1 MKKWLLGLA
10 AAGLGLTNLAHLGA
24 ADDKVP
30 SVEDIMKMVN
40 KKKGGLHSDV
50 AELLKAGSPDWA
62 TLQDKTKK
70 YAAMADFLGK
80 NDPPQGD
87 KSSWDKLT
95 KAYAAEA
102 KTLNAAADKKDKAAA
117 TAAMGKLQKSCM
129 GCHKLH
135 RPS

>member
-10 AAGLGLTNLAHLGA
+10 AAGLVLTNLGA

-50 AELLKAGSPDWA
+50 ADLLKAGSIDWN
-62 TLQDKTKK
+62 TVQDKTKK

-87 KSSWDKLT
+87 KSSWEKMT
-95 KAYAAEA
+95 KAYAADA
-102 KTLNAAADKKDKAAA
+102 KSLNSAAEKKDKAGASAA
-117 TAAMGKLQKSCM
+117 RGKLGKSCM
-129 GCHKLH
+129 GCHKVH

>member
-10 AAGLGLTNLAHLGA
+10 AAGLALTNLGA

-30 SVEDIMKMVN
+30 TIEEIMTKVN
-40 KKKGGLHSDV
+40 KGKDALHRGIGDS
-50 AELLKAGSPDWA
+50 LKAGTVDW
-62 TLQDKTKK
+62 DKVQKNAK
-70 YAAMADFLGK
+70 DYANLAEFLGK

-87 KSSWDKLT
+87 KSSWAKFT

-102 KTLNAAADKKDKAAA
+102 KVLSTAVEKKDKSAA
-117 TAAMGKLQKSCM
+117 TASHGKLSRSCM
-129 GCHKLH
+129 GCHKVH

>member
-10 AAGLGLTNLAHLGA
+10 AAGLVLTNLGA

-30 SVEDIMKMVN
+30 SVDEIMKMVN
-40 KKKGGLHSDV
+40 KKKGGLHTDV
-50 AELLKAGSPDWA
+50 ADLLKAGSIDWA
-62 TLQDKTKK
+62 TVQDKTKK

-87 KSSWDKLT
+87 KSSWEKLT
-95 KAYAAEA
+95 KAYSAEA
-102 KTLNAAADKKDKAAA
+102 KSLDAAAGKKDKAGA
-117 TAAMGKLQKSCM
+117 TASMGKLQRSCM
-129 GCHKLH
+129 GCHKVH